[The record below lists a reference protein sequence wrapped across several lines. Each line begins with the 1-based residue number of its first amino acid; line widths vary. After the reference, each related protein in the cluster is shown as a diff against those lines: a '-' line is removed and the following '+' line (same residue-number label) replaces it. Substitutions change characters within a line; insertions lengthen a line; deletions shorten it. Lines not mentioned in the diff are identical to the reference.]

1 MSAIYRVS
9 WELLCCRINEYI
21 VGWNTSAIRY
31 ESNLCV
37 KTIFGGVKRISD
49 TCARRI
55 SRSTKRPSR
64 LKA

>member
-1 MSAIYRVS
+1 MMYRGAV
-9 WELLCCRINEYI
+9 LCCKINEYI
-21 VGWNTSAIRY
+21 VDWNTSVIRY

-55 SRSTKRPSR
+55 SRSTSRPAR
-64 LKA
+64 LKV